1 MEPDDFREL
10 MTHFPSGVAV
20 VTATD
25 GDGEHFGLTLTAL
38 CSLSATPPLVLVC
51 VDRESN
57 TLPAIQESDAFTVNF
72 LASEEQEIAKHFAS
86 KAEQKF
92 SALPVRSGAGGG
104 PILHEQSCA
113 YLTCTV
119 RTRVAVA
126 DHEII
131 VGEPRDGGVLPDR
144 CPLVYGR
151 RRYAPWQSDEVS
163 VEGLAA

>member
-1 MEPDDFREL
+1 MQPHDFREL

-25 GDGEHFGLTLTAL
+25 GNGEHFGLTLTAL

-51 VDRESN
+51 IDRDSN
-57 TLPAIQESDAFTVNF
+57 TLPAIRETGAFTVNL
-72 LASEEQEIAKHFAS
+72 LASEAQAIAKHFAS

-92 SALPVRSGAGGG
+92 SALPIRAGASGG

-113 YLTCTV
+113 YLECTV

-131 VGEPRDGGVLPDR
+131 VGEPCGGSVLPDR

-151 RRYAPWQSDEVS
+151 RRYAPWQSEEVP